1 MSLRMQLRRIV
12 FMMIIEYAVPS
23 LALNYP
29 LKSTKSF
36 MKVFTVICVH
46 ARETNAHARVNLC
59 EMSTYMSCWSWSVSQ
74 LSTYMTLLRHGCQR
88 NSFWNSQTD
97 SQMYT
102 FPDQMN
108 WQFVQI
114 LVDSKIP
121 LKTSCTGHRWR
132 KAKDFFV
139 FCWGKI
145 RLVLFQGICSFVLH
159 CLCPVHKIKSPNS
172 HHNHP
177 RHQFISWIYCECKAR
192 NGLIL

>member
-1 MSLRMQLRRIV
+1 MLCGVEGS
-12 FMMIIEYAVPS
+12 S
-23 LALNYP
+23 
-29 LKSTKSF
+29 KS
-36 MKVFTVICVH
+36 ICVRRFPPSALSLFRFH
-46 ARETNAHARVNLC
+46 LSPFPPERPDTQANARVNLC

-74 LSTYMTLLRHGCQR
+74 FSTYMTLLRHGCQR

-145 RLVLFQGICSFVLH
+145 RLVLFQGCCSFVLH

-177 RHQFISWIYCECKAR
+177 RHQFISWIYCECKAQ